1 LTSTDDAGSE
11 GPHLTVTDL
20 EEAVRGLR
28 FFDHHAH
35 LLAQPTA
42 GYSLAEVLTEAPGSV
57 PQSPYHLTWL
67 RAQRQLAEA
76 PADARGLLDD
86 CRFDAM
92 LVDDGYQFPGAMTI
106 TEHAVTV
113 GCPVERILRIEAVAE
128 DAAADWP
135 AWSGVRERFR
145 DAVTAGLSEGAAALK
160 TIAAYRCGLDLPT
173 PDDEAAAAAYRRWR
187 QAGGRLEAPELVSWF
202 LGEALDVL
210 RTDPRPLQVH
220 TGIGD
225 ADLSLQLADPTLLG
239 PLLSDP
245 RNASIPV
252 VALHCYPFVRQ
263 ASWLAS
269 VHANA
274 FVDLSLTLTLAPH
287 RGADLVLDALDLA
300 PVSKV
305 LVATD
310 ATKLPEAFY
319 LAVRWCRDAV
329 AGALSR
335 LVAAAALDE
344 ATAVDWAGLLL
355 VGNGRRLY
363 PGVTERWPERAGS
376 PPQASPGS
384 RPPHS

>member
-1 LTSTDDAGSE
+1 MAG
-11 GPHLTVTDL
+11 TDL
-20 EEAVRGLR
+20 DEAVRQLP

-57 PQSPYHLTWL
+57 PQTPYHLTWL
-67 RAQRQLAEA
+67 RAQRDLANG
-76 PADARGLLDD
+76 PATARGLLDD
-86 CRFDAM
+86 CRFEAM
-92 LVDDGYQFPGAMTI
+92 LVDDGYRFPGAMTI
-106 TEHAVTV
+106 AEHAATV
-113 GCPVERILRIEAVAE
+113 GRPVERILRIETVAE

-135 AWSGVRERFR
+135 PWSGVRDRFR
-145 DAVTAGLSEGAAALK
+145 EAVTTGLSAGAAALK
-160 TIAAYRCGLDLPT
+160 TIAAYRCGLDLPP
-173 PDDEAAAAAYRRWR
+173 PDDEAAVAAYQRWR
-187 QAGGRLEAPELVSWF
+187 QTSGRLEAPELVSWF
-202 LGEALDVL
+202 LAEALDVL

-225 ADLSLQLADPTLLG
+225 RDLSLHRADPSLLG

-287 RGADLVLDALDLA
+287 RGADLVLEALDLA

-305 LVATD
+305 LVGTD
-310 ATKLPEAFY
+310 AAKMPEAFY
-319 LAVRWCRDAV
+319 LAARWCRDAV
-329 AGALSR
+329 AGALRR
-335 LVAAAALDE
+335 LVAATTLDE
-344 ATAVDWAGLLL
+344 PTAVDWASLLL
-355 VGNGRRLY
+355 AGNGRRLY
-363 PGVTERWPERAGS
+363 RS
-376 PPQASPGS
+376 
-384 RPPHS
+384 

>member
-1 LTSTDDAGSE
+1 MPRSAKTPSTQAILTSTDDCRPP
-11 GPHLTVTDL
+11 GPSMRGTDVD
-20 EEAVRGLR
+20 EAVRLSP

-42 GYSLAEVLTEAPGSV
+42 GYSLAEVLTESPGSV
-57 PQSPYHLTWL
+57 PQTQYNLTWL
-67 RAQRQLAEA
+67 RAQRDLVDGPAAA
-76 PADARGLLDD
+76 PDLFAG
-86 CRFDAM
+86 CHFEAM

-106 TEHAVTV
+106 AEHAASV
-113 GCPVERILRIEAVAE
+113 GCPVERILRIETVAE

-135 AWSGVRERFR
+135 SWRGVRERFR
-145 DAVTAGLSEGAAALK
+145 ESLTMGLSAGAAALK
-160 TIAAYRCGLDLPT
+160 TIAAYRSGLDLPP
-173 PDDEAAAAAYRRWR
+173 PDNREAAAAYQRWR
-187 QAGGRLEAPELVSWF
+187 QTRSRLEAPELVSWF

-225 ADLSLQLADPTLLG
+225 PDLSLHRADPALLG

-274 FVDLSLTLTLAPH
+274 FVDLSLALTLAPH
-287 RGADLVLDALDLA
+287 RGADLVLEALDLA

-305 LVATD
+305 LVGTD
-310 ATKLPEAFY
+310 AAKMPEAFY

-335 LVAAAALDE
+335 LVAATALDE
-344 ATAVDWAGLLL
+344 ATAVGWAGMLLA
-355 VGNGRRLY
+355 GNGRRVY
-363 PGVTERWPERAGS
+363 
-376 PPQASPGS
+376 QA
-384 RPPHS
+384 

>member
-1 LTSTDDAGSE
+1 MGS
-11 GPHLTVTDL
+11 GGRHPYGTDL
-20 EEAVRGLR
+20 DEAVRELR

-57 PQSPYHLTWL
+57 PQGPHHLTWL
-67 RAQRQLAEA
+67 RAQRDLADA
-76 PADARGLLDD
+76 PADARGLLDG

-92 LVDDGYQFPGAMTI
+92 LVDDGYRFPGAMTI
-106 TEHAVTV
+106 AEHAATL
-113 GCPVERILRIEAVAE
+113 GCPVGRILRIESVAE
-128 DAAADWP
+128 DAAAGWP
-135 AWSGVRERFR
+135 AWSGVRARFR
-145 DAVTAGLSEGAAALK
+145 DAVATGLAEGVAALK
-160 TIAAYRCGLDLPT
+160 TIAAYRCGLDLP
-173 PDDEAAAAAYRRWR
+173 AADAYTRWR
-187 QAGGRLEAPELVSWF
+187 QAGGRLEAPELISWF
-202 LGEALDVL
+202 LAEALDVL
-210 RTDPRPLQVH
+210 RSDPRPLQVH

-225 ADLSLQLADPTLLG
+225 ADLSLHRADPALLA

-245 RNASIPV
+245 RNAPIPV

-269 VHANA
+269 VHPNA
-274 FVDLSLTLTLAPH
+274 FVDLSLALTLAPH
-287 RGADLVLDALDLA
+287 RGAELVLDALDLA

-319 LAVRWCRDAV
+319 LAVRWCRGAV

-344 ATAVDWAGLLL
+344 AAAIDWAGLLIA
-355 VGNGRRLY
+355 GNGRRLY
-363 PGVTERWPERAGS
+363 PV
-376 PPQASPGS
+376 
-384 RPPHS
+384 

>member
-1 LTSTDDAGSE
+1 MPPSAKTPSTQAILTSTDDCSSP
-11 GPHLTVTDL
+11 GPSMGGTDL
-20 EEAVRGLR
+20 DEAVRLSP

-42 GYSLAEVLTEAPGSV
+42 GYSLAEVLTESPGSV
-57 PQSPYHLTWL
+57 PQTQYNLTWL
-67 RAQRQLAEA
+67 RAQRDLVDGPAAA
-76 PADARGLLDD
+76 PDLFAG
-86 CRFDAM
+86 CRFEAM

-106 TEHAVTV
+106 AEHAATV
-113 GCPVERILRIEAVAE
+113 GCPVERILRIETVAE

-135 AWSGVRERFR
+135 SWRGVRERFR
-145 DAVTAGLSEGAAALK
+145 ESVTMGLSAGAAALK
-160 TIAAYRCGLDLPT
+160 TIAAYRSGLDLPP
-173 PDDEAAAAAYRRWR
+173 PDNREAAAAYQRWR
-187 QAGGRLEAPELVSWF
+187 RTRSRLEAPELVSWF
-202 LGEALDVL
+202 LAEALDVL

-225 ADLSLQLADPTLLG
+225 PDLSLHRADPALLG

-245 RNASIPV
+245 RNASIPI

-274 FVDLSLTLTLAPH
+274 FVDLSLALTLAPH
-287 RGADLVLDALDLA
+287 RGAALVLEALDLA

-305 LVATD
+305 LVGTD
-310 ATKLPEAFY
+310 AAKMAEAFY

-335 LVAAAALDE
+335 LVAATALDE
-344 ATAVDWAGLLL
+344 ATAVGWAGMLLA
-355 VGNGRRLY
+355 GNGRRAY
-363 PGVTERWPERAGS
+363 HA
-376 PPQASPGS
+376 
-384 RPPHS
+384 